1 PANETLESRNA
12 RLILGQHIG
21 GRRVAVEPTGLGLGD
36 PDLNQIAADPVAP
49 GEGVQWLPTQ
59 KFLDDLALELDR
71 MRAVLGHGLS
81 PRKPGSVSRFSPSPS
96 VHPKGCT
103 PILCPN
109 LARSRV
115 LLLKAR
121 YARGGARWLVEHG
134 DDINW
139 RQNRGDQRR
148 AHQPSAVGQALHRVQ
163 RQIKQPHRLK
173 YR

>member
-103 PILCPN
+103 PYCLSESPATGEPTKPLGCPSGLRHAIRRSQTSCTLLFHQ
-109 LARSRV
+109 LANPPR
-115 LLLKAR
+115 LLQT
-121 YARGGARWLVEHG
+121 
-134 DDINW
+134 DDI
-139 RQNRGDQRR
+139 R
-148 AHQPSAVGQALHRVQ
+148 
-163 RQIKQPHRLK
+163 
-173 YR
+173 

>member
-81 PRKPGSVSRFSPSPS
+81 PRKPGSVSRFSPSPP

-103 PILCPN
+103 RIRSCSVVTRNPIRNRLRTPPRAPRARPAARPG
-109 LARSRV
+109 LRAASTGRSRSARWRASDARS
-115 LLLKAR
+115 AR
-121 YARGGARWLVEHG
+121 PET
-134 DDINW
+134 
-139 RQNRGDQRR
+139 
-148 AHQPSAVGQALHRVQ
+148 P
-163 RQIKQPHRLK
+163 
-173 YR
+173 